1 VQPFQELKISLQ
13 GKGDLLYLKG
23 VDTVSR
29 VWKLVGWI
37 VVLAIFLF
45 FAYLAMILTPYVVS
59 NHTMNT
65 ILESLQLEPGITQ
78 KSKRDIWRLIENRMT
93 INQVRSVTREDF
105 EIVKAKNQVDIY
117 LEYEDRVHFGAN
129 IYIVF
134 EREKHV
140 ELVRN

>member
-1 VQPFQELKISLQ
+1 MLKQAS
-13 GKGDLLYLKG
+13 GLKKQRG
-23 VDTVSR
+23 FT
-29 VWKLVGWI
+29 LVGWI

-45 FAYLAMILTPYVVS
+45 FAYLAMILFPYMVS

-65 ILESLQLEPGITQ
+65 ILESLKLEPGVTQ

-105 EIVKAKNQVDIY
+105 EIVKASNKVDVY
-117 LEYEDRVHFGAN
+117 LDYEDRVHFASN